1 MTDLELRRVLF
12 LLVLTWLTCWALRRG
27 YWSEPARRR
36 RVLLSLA
43 AGMLILA
50 CSLAPSLVPE
60 PTLEP
65 APTATPAPTPMPRH
79 VALPPP
85 GVLADMVAAEAGDGF
100 RYLPW
105 HYVAEDSV
113 VWLVFGWPE
122 EDDRVYKAV
131 FGVEGGEWAL
141 LGVEPVGE
149 EGREALD
156 MEADDGK
163 ANTETP
169 GLD

>member
-27 YWSEPARRR
+27 YWGEPARRR

-50 CSLAPSLVPE
+50 CSLAPSLMPE
-60 PTLEP
+60 PT
-65 APTATPAPTPMPRH
+65 PTATPVPTPTPRH
-79 VALPPP
+79 VALPPAED
-85 GVLADMVAAEAGDGF
+85 LAYMIAAEAGSGF
-100 RYLPW
+100 HYLPW

-113 VWLVFGWPE
+113 VWLIFGWPE
-122 EDDRVYKAV
+122 RDDRLYKAV

-141 LGVEPVGE
+141 LGVEPVGDKT
-149 EGREALD
+149 REAWR
-156 MEADDGK
+156 
-163 ANTETP
+163 
-169 GLD
+169 